1 MNVALHRP
9 PHHHHHHQQQ
19 HHQHHRR
26 RHHEKI
32 TMLQRLYAHV
42 RAAKDHAILSFEG
55 LKILTTWGGQDP
67 EYLLNTSNNNQK
79 SRSSRNLILS
89 ACKLFTNHQA
99 FLRLACLL
107 DNGLLKNFT
116 NICFAA
122 IMAWKAFYKERIAAR
137 HACDWKPH
145 HG

>member
-9 PHHHHHHQQQ
+9 PHHHHRHQQQ

-42 RAAKDHAILSFEG
+42 RAAEDHAILSFEG

-89 ACKLFTNHQA
+89 ACELFTNHQA

-107 DNGLLKNFT
+107 NNGLLKNFT
-116 NICFAA
+116 KHLLRRN
-122 IMAWKAFYKERIAAR
+122 
-137 HACDWKPH
+137 
-145 HG
+145 HGLESFLQRGNCCPPRL